1 MANSTVAPSLQRGS
15 RPQPP
20 IVPWAW
26 SVLVLLLL
34 QNFLGIYLNLFVSL
48 PQGPD
53 LLGLMAIYAV
63 LAAHVVVGI
72 SLLVGTGIVLL
83 LAARAHRRD
92 LWLPALV
99 SFASTFAAFE
109 SGIEFVIGG
118 QEDWFSFLME
128 AFFLAAVAFDVL
140 VLVQAVRLGAVHGS
154 ARDAASEG

>member
-34 QNFLGIYLNLFVSL
+34 QNLLGIYLNLFVSL

-53 LLGLMAIYAV
+53 LLALMAVYAV
-63 LAAHVVVGI
+63 LAAHVIVGI
-72 SLLVGTGIVLL
+72 SLLVSTGVVLL
-83 LAARAHRRD
+83 LAARAHRRS
-92 LWLPALV
+92 LWVPALV

-128 AFFLAAVAFDVL
+128 GFFLAALALDVL
-140 VLVQAVRLGAVHGS
+140 VLFQAARLERIPAPS
-154 ARDAASEG
+154 RDALSEG